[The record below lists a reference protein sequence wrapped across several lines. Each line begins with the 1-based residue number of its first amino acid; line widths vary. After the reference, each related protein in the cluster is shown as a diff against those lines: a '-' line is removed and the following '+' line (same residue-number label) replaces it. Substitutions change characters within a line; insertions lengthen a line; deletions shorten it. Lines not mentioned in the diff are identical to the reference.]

1 VENSIDSKQDF
12 GMCKQLPQK
21 AKVSAQKSLPQLLGC
36 HIRNLA
42 FVVVAQNWGK
52 VRRKVKQHREIASFP
67 GPRMRN
73 DFDQRAA
80 FPAHFHINYTFVG
93 LLFNLT

>member
-52 VRRKVKQHREIASFP
+52 AGGKLSNTGKLHHSL
-67 GPRMRN
+67 GPE
-73 DFDQRAA
+73 
-80 FPAHFHINYTFVG
+80 
-93 LLFNLT
+93 

>member
-42 FVVVAQNWGK
+42 FVVVAQNWGS
-52 VRRKVKQHREIASFP
+52 QAES
-67 GPRMRN
+67 
-73 DFDQRAA
+73 
-80 FPAHFHINYTFVG
+80 
-93 LLFNLT
+93 